1 MEKLLYS
8 GPTISRITR
17 IMGIRRSSEL
27 VAEKIGEASFLMEG
41 IYHHPCGVT
50 LRFDYHKDLNNDKHM
65 TELSAF
71 GEEDKI
77 SQIEKA
83 LNPPTKNP
91 MEFSEDWVMDASGHE
106 VPISKEYEQTLP
118 TYTTIPTAE
127 GVLGVLRVGE
137 E

>member
-1 MEKLLYS
+1 MKKLLYF
-8 GPTISRITR
+8 GPTIRR
-17 IMGIRRSSEL
+17 IMRVRKFSEL
-27 VAEKIGEASFLMEG
+27 VDEKIGEASSLMRE
-41 IYHHPCGVT
+41 IYHHPYGVT
-50 LRFDYHKDLNNDKHM
+50 LRFDYHKDPNNDESM
-65 TELSAF
+65 TKLTAF